1 MKALMANITE
11 CLCGA
16 SANRGLPHSQKH
28 LEIISEKPI
37 FSPYTDDERVGQFV
51 EIIRTAEL
59 GDPHL
64 LSKLNATISASG
76 WKDSLSESI
85 LHGIEAILENGAAMG
100 EAMAEAV
107 KRATNL
113 AREFAERHPVY
124 AALIAAGT
132 IIAIGVLVIMGPGWV
147 LEALGFAARGPRLGS
162 FAARWMSRIA
172 KGEQGQVVRGSLYA
186 YLQRL
191 GMTVG

>member
-1 MKALMANITE
+1 MKALMATVTE

-16 SANRGLPHSQKH
+16 SASPGLPHSQDH
-28 LEIISEKPI
+28 PELIFEKPV
-37 FSPYTDDERVGQFV
+37 FSPYTDDERVDQFV

-59 GDPHL
+59 DDPHL
-64 LSKLNATISASG
+64 LLKLNATISASG

-85 LHGIEAILENGAAMG
+85 LHGIEAILKNGAAMG
-100 EAMAEAV
+100 EAMTEAV
-107 KRATNL
+107 KRTTNL

-147 LEALGFAARGPRLGS
+147 LEALGFAARGPRLGEFVS
-162 FAARWMSRIA
+162 SRYDW
-172 KGEQGQVVRGSLYA
+172 KPGN
-186 YLQRL
+186 
-191 GMTVG
+191 

>member
-1 MKALMANITE
+1 MKTLTATLSE
-11 CLCGA
+11 CICGD
-16 SANRGLPHSQKH
+16 SANPGLPPSQNG
-28 LEIISEKPI
+28 LELISEKPV
-37 FSPYTDDERVGQFV
+37 FSPYTDDERVEQFV
-51 EIIRTAEL
+51 EIIRTAKL

-64 LSKLNATISASG
+64 LEKLNATVSASG

-85 LHGIEAILENGAAMG
+85 LHGIEAVLRNGMEMG
-100 EAMAEAV
+100 EAMTEAV

-147 LEALGFAARGPRLGS
+147 LEALGFAAQGPRLGS

-172 KGEQGQVVRGSLYA
+172 TGEQGQVIRGSLYA

-191 GMTVG
+191 GMTLK

>member
-1 MKALMANITE
+1 MKALMATVTE

-16 SANRGLPHSQKH
+16 PANPGLPHSQDRPE
-28 LEIISEKPI
+28 LISEKPV
-37 FSPYTDDERVGQFV
+37 FSPYTDDERVDQFV

-59 GDPHL
+59 DDPHL
-64 LSKLNATISASG
+64 LLKLNATISASG

-85 LHGIEAILENGAAMG
+85 LHGIEAILKNGAAMG
-100 EAMAEAV
+100 EAMTEAV
-107 KRATNL
+107 KRTTNL

-191 GMTVG
+191 GMTLG